1 MAGPKVSLY
10 NVIPLM
16 GRPGSGKGTLSKS
29 LENYSQFFHFS
40 TGEMFIYLQEIN
52 DPFQKQIKETLA
64 QGKFIDDN
72 LTFNKVESFLEQ
84 MVKGSSDKFVQSIL
98 QERQFIPL
106 DHYII
111 FDGLPRTHNQAIVA
125 DKRYNIPLA
134 IYINTTEKECRHRLI
149 HRKRE
154 DDLDD
159 TKREGRFLSTT
170 KNVLPIIQYNK
181 EGKKSKNGVYGARLT
196 TINGMVSIPQ
206 MQAEFLNK
214 LINKKII

>member
-1 MAGPKVSLY
+1 MAEPKVPLY

-16 GRPGSGKGTLSKS
+16 GRPGSGKGTLSES
-29 LENYSQFFHFS
+29 LKNYSKFFHFS

-72 LTFNKVESFLEQ
+72 LTFNKVELFLEQ

-98 QERQFIPL
+98 KGRQFIPQ

-111 FDGLPRTHNQAIVA
+111 FDGLPRTHNQAIIA
-125 DKRYNIPLA
+125 DKRYNIPLVV
-134 IYINTTEKECRHRLI
+134 YIDTTEEECRHRLI
-149 HRKRE
+149 HRRRE

-159 TKREGRFLSTT
+159 LKREGRFLSTT
-170 KNVLPIIQYNK
+170 KNVLPIIQYDK
-181 EGKKSKNGVYGARLT
+181 EGKRSKNGIYGDRLAI
-196 TINGMVSIPQ
+196 INGMVSIPQ
-206 MQAEFLNK
+206 MQTEFLNK
-214 LINKKII
+214 LRNKKII